1 MAALPP
7 AAMAQLAAFIGAAI
21 AGQVATQ
28 ADVAAAVAPLTGQLA
43 AVQAQLAAMQAQMQ
57 AQHAAMQAQMQAQL
71 AQMQALLLPLNVP
84 AFVAAATATVQSIGA
99 SRMQNAHD
107 RSGEAYAVVQR
118 SDGTPPPHW
127 PAGFDRAAL
136 AEGPIA
142 AIDTLLNDFGL
153 PHGAPAATVRE
164 RRNALARHIGTMRM

>member
-43 AVQAQLAAMQAQMQ
+43 AVPAQLQAQL
-57 AQHAAMQAQMQAQL
+57 AAMQAQMQAQL

>member
-1 MAALPP
+1 
-7 AAMAQLAAFIGAAI
+7 
-21 AGQVATQ
+21 
-28 ADVAAAVAPLTGQLA
+28 
-43 AVQAQLAAMQAQMQ
+43 MQAQMQ
-57 AQHAAMQAQMQAQL
+57 AQHAAVQAQL

-118 SDGTPPPHW
+118 TDGTPPPHW

-136 AEGPIA
+136 VDGPIA

-164 RRNALARHIGTMRM
+164 RRNALARHIGKMRV